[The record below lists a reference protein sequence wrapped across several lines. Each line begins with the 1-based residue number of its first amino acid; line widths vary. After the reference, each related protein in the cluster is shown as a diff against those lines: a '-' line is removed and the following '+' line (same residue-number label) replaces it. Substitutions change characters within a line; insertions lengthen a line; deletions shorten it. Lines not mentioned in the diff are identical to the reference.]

1 MSRLLRSRYPYI
13 PPDGAVDH
21 LVVGAGVVGLA
32 VAERLVKAFADKTT
46 FVVERFVLSSS
57 PALMRPGLTGDRT
70 ACRHGQV
77 GQETSSRNSE
87 VIHSGIYY
95 PINSLKTALCIR
107 GRDLLYQRCD
117 EHGIPYRNTGKLVLA
132 TSKDQINYLEQLHDK
147 ANRLREK
154 GIGEVPL
161 EWLSGD
167 EVRKLEPDVGER
179 VIGALL
185 SPKTGI
191 IIDSDTGEVVYG
203 TRVVRIDRAEPSGGG
218 KRGDGSEDGWV
229 IQTLTDDG
237 SGGEG
242 ERASVLAKSVINA
255 AGLNAHNILN
265 QILPESQRLKLHFAK
280 DRGPGVSQVRHLL
293 YPCPEENVY
302 VFPALLSCHSKVGRP
317 RSSRSSLSGLGTH
330 LTMSL
335 ENEIRFGPDVQWLDP
350 LLEGDEEVPDF
361 WEKDLAVTD
370 ERMAMAVEEVQK
382 ILPGVKADG
391 FAPDCA
397 TTSLVLLQSQRIDP
411 PLRTDA
417 GIRPKLSKKGETAVD
432 FSVTHPAP
440 GFISLQGIES
450 PGLTSS
456 LAIAELVEGMVRKE
470 VWGLGKGR
478 GRTVSEGG
486 RLEGWA

>member
-46 FVVERFVLSSS
+46 FVVE
-57 PALMRPGLTGDRT
+57 
-70 ACRHGQV
+70 RHGQV

-191 IIDSDTGEVVYG
+191 VSSHDLMANLEKEIIDSDTGEVVYG

-280 DRGPGVSQVRHLL
+280 GSYFSYRGPGVSQVRHLL
-293 YPCPEENVY
+293 YPCPEENV
-302 VFPALLSCHSKVGRP
+302 
-317 RSSRSSLSGLGTH
+317 SLSGLGTH

-391 FAPDCA
+391 FAPDY
-397 TTSLVLLQSQRIDP
+397 
-411 PLRTDA
+411 A

>member
-46 FVVERFVLSSS
+46 FVVER
-57 PALMRPGLTGDRT
+57 
-70 ACRHGQV
+70 HGQV

-107 GRDLLYQRCD
+107 GRDLLYQRAD

-132 TSKDQINYLEQLHDK
+132 TSKEQINYLEKLHDK
-147 ANRLREK
+147 AKRLREE

-191 IIDSDTGEVVYG
+191 VSSHDLMAILEKEIIDSDTGEVVYG

-229 IQTLTDDG
+229 VQTLTDDG

-255 AGLNAHNILN
+255 AGLNAHHILN

-280 DRGPGVSQVRHLL
+280 GSYFSYRGPGVSHVRHLL
-293 YPCPEENVY
+293 YPCPEENV
-302 VFPALLSCHSKVGRP
+302 
-317 RSSRSSLSGLGTH
+317 SLSGLGTH

-350 LLEGDEEVPDF
+350 PLENGEDMPDF

-370 ERMAMAVEEVQK
+370 ERMALAIEEVQK
-382 ILPGVKADG
+382 FLPGVKADG
-391 FAPDCA
+391 FAPDY
-397 TTSLVLLQSQRIDP
+397 
-411 PLRTDA
+411 A

-432 FSVTHPAP
+432 FSVTHPSP

>member
-46 FVVERFVLSSS
+46 FVVE
-57 PALMRPGLTGDRT
+57 
-70 ACRHGQV
+70 RHGQV

-132 TSKDQINYLEQLHDK
+132 MSKDQINYLEQLHDK
-147 ANRLREK
+147 ANRLREQ

-191 IIDSDTGEVVYG
+191 VSSHDLMANLEKEITDSDTGEVVYG

-280 DRGPGVSQVRHLL
+280 GSYFSYRGPGVSQVRHLL
-293 YPCPEENVY
+293 YPCPEENV
-302 VFPALLSCHSKVGRP
+302 
-317 RSSRSSLSGLGTH
+317 SLSGLGTH

-391 FAPDCA
+391 FAPDY
-397 TTSLVLLQSQRIDP
+397 
-411 PLRTDA
+411 A